1 MKTKLAKFH
10 FLNYSVYTIS
20 LGGFLFGYDT
30 GIINGALAFMSKPSQ
45 LDLSPALQ
53 GIVSSS
59 LVVGACLGA
68 LGCGK
73 LADKIGR
80 KKTLRLIAEIFTV
93 TTILCT
99 LALNAWSISIF
110 RFILGIAVGA
120 ASTLSPMYLAE
131 ISPEESRSASID
143 KNAIFI
149 VLGQLCAF
157 TVNAALGNIW
167 GRWDPIWR
175 IMLLSA
181 AVPAII
187 LWINSYKISNSP
199 QWLLFNDHPN
209 KARQLFY
216 KLKFSNVPQLL
227 ATHEEHVANSKES
240 NFKWSTVIND
250 KGLVYLLFTGIVI
263 AFVQQISG
271 VNTVMYYGTILLEKV
286 GLGES
291 GSLYANI
298 LIGAVSVI
306 ATILGTRLIEKSNH
320 YHMLYIGLFGNAVF
334 LCLLGFIMN
343 ISTFPQDLVNIL
355 VLVCLALFL
364 ANHQG
369 LVSPVTWL
377 LLAEM
382 FPEKVKAQFM
392 SIATATNWITNFII
406 SLVYPQL
413 IASLGMAVVFF
424 IFALANGMST
434 ILSILFINNHRM
446 KIAYQGVDH

>member
-1 MKTKLAKFH
+1 
-10 FLNYSVYTIS
+10 
-20 LGGFLFGYDT
+20 
-30 GIINGALAFMSKPSQ
+30 
-45 LDLSPALQ
+45 
-53 GIVSSS
+53 
-59 LVVGACLGA
+59 
-68 LGCGK
+68 
-73 LADKIGR
+73 
-80 KKTLRLIAEIFTV
+80 
-93 TTILCT
+93 
-99 LALNAWSISIF
+99 
-110 RFILGIAVGA
+110 
-120 ASTLSPMYLAE
+120 
-131 ISPEESRSASID
+131 
-143 KNAIFI
+143 
-149 VLGQLCAF
+149 
-157 TVNAALGNIW
+157 
-167 GRWDPIWR
+167 
-175 IMLLSA
+175 MLLSA

-334 LCLLGFIMN
+334 LCLLGFIMK
-343 ISTFPQDLVNIL
+343 ISTFPQGLVNIL

>member
-343 ISTFPQDLVNIL
+343 ISTFPQGLVNIL
-355 VLVCLALFL
+355 VLVCLALF
-364 ANHQG
+364 
-369 LVSPVTWL
+369 
-377 LLAEM
+377 
-382 FPEKVKAQFM
+382 
-392 SIATATNWITNFII
+392 
-406 SLVYPQL
+406 
-413 IASLGMAVVFF
+413 
-424 IFALANGMST
+424 
-434 ILSILFINNHRM
+434 
-446 KIAYQGVDH
+446 